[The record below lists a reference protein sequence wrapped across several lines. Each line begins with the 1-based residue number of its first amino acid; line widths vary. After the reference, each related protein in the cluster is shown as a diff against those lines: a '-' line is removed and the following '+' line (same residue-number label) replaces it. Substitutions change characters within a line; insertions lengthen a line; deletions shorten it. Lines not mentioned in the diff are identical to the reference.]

1 MTITVIGIVITAIA
15 IYLDKLTLFKHNVLP
30 TTVLAGVLTIIASL
44 VI

>member
-1 MTITVIGIVITAIA
+1 MTITVIGILITATA

-30 TTVLAGVLTIIASL
+30 AAALGGLLTIIASL